1 MLVRSKASA
10 SPRCVIRNPPLS
22 TTNAVVASLRRRN
35 SPRIKSSA
43 WMSSSRSW
51 GKVAM
56 SCVLRR
62 GLVDVFVEQHAR
74 DHVERLEH
82 AFAAMRGGAEGRYLH
97 FAVVEQKLEVL
108 DRGGVG
114 QVAFVELQHVG
125 NLVEI

>member
-22 TTNAVVASLRRRN
+22 KTNAVVASLRRRN
-35 SPRIKSSA
+35 SPRIKSSD

-62 GLVDVFVEQHAR
+62 GLVVVFVEQLEH
-74 DHVERLEH
+74 DHVEHFEH
-82 AFAAMRGGAEGRYLH
+82 GLVVMHGGDDGRYLH
-97 FAVVEQKLEVL
+97 V
-108 DRGGVG
+108 
-114 QVAFVELQHVG
+114 QVF
-125 NLVEI
+125 